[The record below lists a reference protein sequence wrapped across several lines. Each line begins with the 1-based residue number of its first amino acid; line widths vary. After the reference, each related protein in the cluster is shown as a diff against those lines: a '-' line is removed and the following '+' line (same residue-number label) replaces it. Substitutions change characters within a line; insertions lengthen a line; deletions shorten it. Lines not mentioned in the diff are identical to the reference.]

1 MQSRRNRDDGGVDTT
16 MDQSQAAEIHEYLL
30 DAAYSFEEARAAIA
44 ALGEADQEGLA
55 APLERLETALHS
67 ELLRTMY
74 DRFPGLDAPEEFP
87 TIFSTLRW
95 HQIRLPPT
103 VSEADL
109 DSLIL
114 SVMTQ
119 RFQKVA
125 MILGKTHTQ
134 CRELAISAEAVAA
147 RIQVLAEDGPLESQG
162 DLRKWRHSEVRLK
175 PQ

>member
-1 MQSRRNRDDGGVDTT
+1 
-16 MDQSQAAEIHEYLL
+16 MDQNQAAEIHEYLL
-30 DAAYSFEEARAAIA
+30 DAAYSIEEARAAIA

-55 APLERLETALHS
+55 APLEIAERALHS

-95 HQIRLPPT
+95 DQIRLPPS

-109 DSLIL
+109 DTLIL
-114 SVMTQ
+114 GVMTP
-119 RFQKVA
+119 RFRKMA
-125 MILGKTHTQ
+125 MVVGDTYIRCKELG
-134 CRELAISAEAVAA
+134 LPISAEAVAA
-147 RIQVLAEDGPLESQG
+147 RVQVLAEDGPLESQG